1 MATNHLAVVQSENTR
16 LKDENQSLREELHSL
31 REFVRALTDLTQK
44 ADHIDSDDE
53 LLPLLHVILQH
64 ALDLLSAPDGSLALI
79 DEEKNEL
86 VFVIVLG
93 ALSSDL
99 TGYRIPADEGI
110 AGWVMKHSE
119 PTLVPDVRRDTRF
132 FANIDEEFKFNTQ
145 SILAVPLIGEGKVF
159 GVVEALNSPG
169 DDPFSENDMSL
180 LTLFCRF
187 AGEAL
192 ANIERTGK

>member
-110 AGWVMKHSE
+110 AGWVMKHRE